1 MLRLSKKLLFAIE
14 AVVDIAYHAGPGP
27 VRSSEISRR
36 QGIPRRYLEQVL
48 QQLVHHGILAGQ
60 RGPRGGYRLAR
71 ERRRVTVGEIIR
83 IVRQLEGTTDPANE
97 TGGSEV
103 GRKVVRPIW
112 LEIQKEMMDRF
123 DRMTIEDLC
132 ARARQQGIES
142 EATQVPDF
150 SI

>member
-14 AVVDIAYHAGPGP
+14 AVVDIAYHAGPEP

-48 QQLVHHGILAGQ
+48 QQLVHHGILSGQ

-71 ERRRVTVGEIIR
+71 ERRRISVGEIIR
-83 IVRQLEGTTDPANE
+83 IVRELEGGSDLLEPSE
-97 TGGSEV
+97 GSEI

-112 LEIQKEMMDRF
+112 TEMQDEMMGRF
-123 DRMTIEDLC
+123 DKLTVEQLC
-132 ARARQQGIES
+132 DKARQEQIRAET
-142 EATQVPDF
+142 EPVPDF